1 MHSADLNPFDI
12 NPMAELPG
20 FRSGSEVL
28 VLINGRFAAKYHEIS
43 KSSTGAY
50 LTSDTL
56 EPRLIQAV
64 INIKTRESLYWG
76 DWGSMSE
83 ELSMAIWNARP
94 EDLGAPTSGG
104 AQAPSLRTAPAPSG
118 SASPG
123 TSKKRSPPAVEKEGS
138 EDEADKDEE
147 EY

>member
-1 MHSADLNPFDI
+1 MNPLDI
-12 NPMAELPG
+12 NPKAELPG

-28 VLINGRFAAKYHEIS
+28 ALVNGRFAAKYHEIS

-94 EDLGAPTSGG
+94 EDLGASTSSG
-104 AQAPSLRTAPAPSG
+104 AQASSLLAAPAPSG

-123 TSKKRSPPAVEKEGS
+123 TSKPQSPPAVEKDESDDEVDEGDV
-138 EDEADKDEE
+138 E
-147 EY
+147 